1 MPSELKERYAKRLL
15 HFKSASNKEFLKD
28 VVNNHG
34 EVDGNYVSRFKENQL
49 LKIEAIKTYFSLDK
63 SPLSHVKPV
72 TEPNVS
78 WQEMQDKAVTLGEKR
93 SSSNNYGIRN
103 EYWENLYIK
112 SQ

>member
-1 MPSELKERYAKRLL
+1 M
-15 HFKSASNKEFLKD
+15 KD

-78 WQEMQDKAVTLGEKR
+78 WQEMQDKAVTLGE
-93 SSSNNYGIRN
+93 NAHHQIIM
-103 EYWENLYIK
+103 EYVMNIGKNLYIK
-112 SQ
+112 ANESS

>member
-1 MPSELKERYAKRLL
+1 M
-15 HFKSASNKEFLKD
+15 KD

-34 EVDGNYVSRFKENQL
+34 KVDGNYVSRFKENQL

-103 EYWENLYIK
+103 EYWEKLMHK